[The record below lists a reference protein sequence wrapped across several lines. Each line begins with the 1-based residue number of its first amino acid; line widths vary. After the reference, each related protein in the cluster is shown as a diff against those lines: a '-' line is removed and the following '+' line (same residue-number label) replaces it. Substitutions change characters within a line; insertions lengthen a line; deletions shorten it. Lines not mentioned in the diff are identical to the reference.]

1 MADNKQLVYNIK
13 ITEDG
18 TFIIKELNV
27 ETKDAAVAFQALNK
41 SIRENAKESK
51 LTASALQAQINQ
63 LKKLRNANTTNNNLF
78 RKQTEDIR
86 LLENEYKK
94 LTLVTQQQTDKTGLA
109 SATLVE
115 FSRGVQDANYG
126 FRGVANNLSQL
137 TTLMTTL
144 IGTTGGLKNAWV
156 ALKDAFTGPIGFL
169 VVANI
174 VIAALERLEI
184 MSQKTTKTTDEM
196 TDALADADGLT
207 ASLKRY
213 ADIAEDATKTDDERT
228 VALQRLKDD
237 GYDPLIG
244 SLEDFLDAKRQISLF
259 NATEK
264 ILQGEEKDF
273 LVELIQLQRDLTA
286 QTKAAAEPQPAFTPF
301 RGTGITSATVAEEEM
316 KKTKGLIEENKE
328 NLIRVNDEIVDAFE
342 KVKADLEENPFFQI
356 LFGVKGDKEDKT
368 KKIKE
373 EADIT
378 TDILKEFLYGL
389 DELDLEGISFLD
401 ASEVAF
407 NERAEYLKQFQI
419 QSATDRINLAEDN
432 AIKELDLLYQDL
444 DNRIGYEEDLTR
456 ITEFYANERIKVGDK
471 ESEARQR
478 SIREI
483 GRAVSSVGKL
493 LQDVAGENKNL
504 AVAGVI
510 IEKAGAIAQ
519 IISNTAI
526 ANAKA
531 VAAFPVTAGQ
541 PFVGINTASAGVSI
555 ASTIA
560 QASKAVSEIKNPS
573 SASSGGGAT
582 AALPST
588 QIQAPAFNVVGATQE
603 SQLAQTISQAEQ
615 QPIKAFVVAS
625 DVSTAQEL
633 ERSTI
638 EGASIG

>member
-1 MADNKQLVYNIK
+1 MADNKNLIYT
-13 ITEDG
+13 ITVKDDG
-18 TFIIKELNV
+18 TYAIKELNV
-27 ETKDAAVAFQALNK
+27 EVKDATELFQTLNK
-41 SIRENAKESK
+41 NMLDNAKAGK
-51 LTASALQAQINQ
+51 LTASAMLAQINQ
-63 LKKLRNANTTNNNLF
+63 LKQLRNANTTNNALF

-144 IGTTGGLKNAWV
+144 IGTTGGLRNAFT
-156 ALKDAFTGPIGFL
+156 ALKEAFTGPIGFL

-174 VIAALERLEI
+174 VIAALERLSMQGEKAAQSI
-184 MSQKTTKTTDEM
+184 ENFDASVITSTKELRRYKDLLDDVNTSLEKRQEVTDLITA
-196 TDALADADGLT
+196 TDSKFAEVIQAQLGDQEAINKLT
-207 ASLKRY
+207 ADYVELQLNLREQEEIFNENAKVT
-213 ADIAEDATKTDDERT
+213 AGNQLTQAELIKEQTRLQKILNVELEEGDLSERT
-228 VALQRLKDD
+228 ASDLASIDKLLAAYDKQNAAIIKRRDLLIEFNDLLKKPDTFD
-237 GYDPLIG
+237 FSTAGFTELD
-244 SLEDFLDAKRQISLF
+244 EDFDAEAFQEQFLGIPADFDARKAIEDIPFLDA
-259 NATEK
+259 
-264 ILQGEEKDF
+264 
-273 LVELIQLQRDLTA
+273 
-286 QTKAAAEPQPAFTPF
+286 AE
-301 RGTGITSATVAEEEM
+301 I
-316 KKTKGLIEENKE
+316 
-328 NLIRVNDEIVDAFE
+328 
-342 KVKADLEENPFFQI
+342 
-356 LFGVKGDKEDKT
+356 
-368 KKIKE
+368 
-373 EADIT
+373 
-378 TDILKEFLYGL
+378 
-389 DELDLEGISFLD
+389 
-401 ASEVAF
+401 AF

-419 QSATDRINLAEDN
+419 QSAEDRINLAEDN

-444 DNRIGYEEDLTR
+444 DNRIGYEEDLTK
-456 ITEFYANERIKVGDK
+456 ITEYYANERIRVGDK

-493 LQDVAGENKNL
+493 LQDVSGENKNL

-510 IEKAGAIAQ
+510 VEKAGAIAQ

-531 VAAFPVTAGQ
+531 VAAFPITAGQ
-541 PFVGINTASAGVSI
+541 PFVGINTASAGISI

-560 QASKAVSEIKNPS
+560 QASQAIQEIKNPS
-573 SASSGGGAT
+573 SGSSGGSA
-582 AALPST
+582 ASALPST
-588 QIQAPAFNVVGATQE
+588 PIQAPAFNVVGATQT
-603 SQLAQTISQAEQ
+603 SQLAQTISQAEDK
-615 QPIKAFVVAS
+615 PIKAFVVAS

>member
-1 MADNKQLVYNIK
+1 MADSKKLIYDIVIK
-13 ITEDG
+13 EDG
-18 TFIIKELNV
+18 TFIIEKLNV
-27 ETKDAAVAFQALNK
+27 ETKDAAVAFEALNK
-41 SIRENAKESK
+41 NIRENAKESK
-51 LTASALQAQINQ
+51 LSASAMLAQINQ
-63 LKKLRNANTTNNNLF
+63 LKQLRNANTTNNKLF

-144 IGTTGGLKNAWV
+144 IGTTGGLRNAFT
-156 ALKDAFTGPIGFL
+156 ALKEAFTGPIGFL

-174 VIAALERLEI
+174 VIAALERLSMQGEKAAQAI
-184 MSQKTTKTTDEM
+184 ESFDASIITSTKELRRYKDLLDNVNTTLEKRQEVTDLITA
-196 TDALADADGLT
+196 TDTKFAEVIQAQLGDQEAINKLT
-207 ASLKRY
+207 ADYVDLQLNLREQEEIFNENAKVTAGNQLTQAELIKEQTRLQKILNVELE
-213 ADIAEDATKTDDERT
+213 AGDISERT
-228 VALQRLKDD
+228 ASDLASIDKLLSAYDKQNAAIIKRRDLLIEFNDLLKKPETFDFSTAGFTELD
-237 GYDPLIG
+237 
-244 SLEDFLDAKRQISLF
+244 EDFDAEAFQEQFLGIPADFDARKAIEDIPFLDA
-259 NATEK
+259 
-264 ILQGEEKDF
+264 
-273 LVELIQLQRDLTA
+273 
-286 QTKAAAEPQPAFTPF
+286 AE
-301 RGTGITSATVAEEEM
+301 I
-316 KKTKGLIEENKE
+316 
-328 NLIRVNDEIVDAFE
+328 
-342 KVKADLEENPFFQI
+342 
-356 LFGVKGDKEDKT
+356 
-368 KKIKE
+368 
-373 EADIT
+373 
-378 TDILKEFLYGL
+378 
-389 DELDLEGISFLD
+389 
-401 ASEVAF
+401 AF

-419 QSATDRINLAEDN
+419 QSAADRINLAEDN

-444 DNRIGYEEDLTR
+444 DNRIGYEEDLTK
-456 ITEFYANERIKVGDK
+456 ITEYYANERIRVGDK

-531 VAAFPVTAGQ
+531 VAAFPVTGGQ
-541 PFVGINTASAGVSI
+541 PFVGINTASAGISI

-560 QASKAVSEIKNPS
+560 QASQAIQEIKNPS
-573 SASSGGGAT
+573 SGSSGGGA
-582 AALPST
+582 ASALPST
-588 QIQAPAFNVVGATQE
+588 PIQAPAFNVVGATQT
-603 SQLAQTISQAEQ
+603 SQLAQTISQAEDK
-615 QPIKAFVVAS
+615 PIKAFVVAS

>member
-63 LKKLRNANTTNNNLF
+63 LKKLRNANTTNNDVF

-86 LLENEYKK
+86 LLEDEYKK

-115 FSRGVQDANYG
+115 FSRGIQDANYG

-144 IGTTGGLKNAWV
+144 VGTTGGLKNAFS
-156 ALKDAFTGPIGFL
+156 ALRKAFTGPIGFL

-174 VIAALERLEI
+174 VIAALERLSMQGEKAARSI
-184 MSQKTTKTTDEM
+184 ENFDASIITSTKELRRYKDLLDSVNTTLEKRQEVTDLITA
-196 TDALADADGLT
+196 TDSKFAEVIQAQLGDQEAINKLT
-207 ASLKRY
+207 ADYVNLQLNLREQEEIFNENAKVTAGNQLTQAELIKEQTRLQKILNVELEEGDISARTASDLASIDKLLDAYDKQNTAIIKRRDLLIDFNDLLKKPDTFDFST
-213 ADIAEDATKTDDERT
+213 AGFTDPEEDFDEG
-228 VALQRLKDD
+228 KF
-237 GYDPLIG
+237 
-244 SLEDFLDAKRQISLF
+244 LEDFLGIPEDV
-259 NATEK
+259 
-264 ILQGEEKDF
+264 DF
-273 LVELIQLQRDLTA
+273 SNI
-286 QTKAAAEPQPAFTPF
+286 P
-301 RGTGITSATVAEEEM
+301 
-316 KKTKGLIEENKE
+316 
-328 NLIRVNDEIVDAFE
+328 
-342 KVKADLEENPFFQI
+342 
-356 LFGVKGDKEDKT
+356 
-368 KKIKE
+368 
-373 EADIT
+373 
-378 TDILKEFLYGL
+378 
-389 DELDLEGISFLD
+389 FLD
-401 ASEVAF
+401 AAEIAF

-419 QSATDRINLAEDN
+419 QSADDRINLAEDN

-444 DNRIGYEEDLTR
+444 DNRIGYEEDLTK

-531 VAAFPVTAGQ
+531 VAAFPITAGQ

-560 QASKAVSEIKNPS
+560 QASKAVQEIKNPS
-573 SASSGGGAT
+573 SGSSGGGA
-582 AALPST
+582 ASALRST
-588 QIQAPAFNVVGATQE
+588 PIQAPAFNVVGATQE

>member
-1 MADNKQLVYNIK
+1 MADNKNLIYT
-13 ITEDG
+13 ITVKDDG
-18 TFIIKELNV
+18 TYAIKELNV
-27 ETKDAAVAFQALNK
+27 EVKDATELFQTLNK
-41 SIRENAKESK
+41 NMLDNAKAGK
-51 LTASALQAQINQ
+51 LTASAMLAQINQ
-63 LKKLRNANTTNNNLF
+63 LKQLRNANTTNNALF

-156 ALKDAFTGPIGFL
+156 ALKEAFTGPIGFL

-174 VIAALERLEI
+174 VIAALERLSMMGEKAAQSI
-184 MSQKTTKTTDEM
+184 ENFDASVITSTKELRRYKDLLDDVNTSLEKRQEVTDLITA
-196 TDALADADGLT
+196 TDSKFAEVIQAQLGDQEAINKLT
-207 ASLKRY
+207 ADYVELQLNLREQEEIFNENAKVTAGNQLTQAELIKEQTRLQKILNVELE
-213 ADIAEDATKTDDERT
+213 AGDISERT
-228 VALQRLKDD
+228 ASDLASIDKLLAAYDKQNAAIIKRRDLLIEFNDLLKKPDTFDFSTAGFTELDEDFDAAAFQEQFLGIPEDFNIDD
-237 GYDPLIG
+237 IP
-244 SLEDFLDAKRQISLF
+244 FLDA
-259 NATEK
+259 
-264 ILQGEEKDF
+264 
-273 LVELIQLQRDLTA
+273 
-286 QTKAAAEPQPAFTPF
+286 AE
-301 RGTGITSATVAEEEM
+301 I
-316 KKTKGLIEENKE
+316 
-328 NLIRVNDEIVDAFE
+328 
-342 KVKADLEENPFFQI
+342 
-356 LFGVKGDKEDKT
+356 
-368 KKIKE
+368 
-373 EADIT
+373 
-378 TDILKEFLYGL
+378 
-389 DELDLEGISFLD
+389 
-401 ASEVAF
+401 AF
-407 NERAEYLKQFQI
+407 NERAEFLKQFQI
-419 QSATDRINLAEDN
+419 QSAADRINLAKDN

-444 DNRIGYEEDLTR
+444 DNRIGYEEDLTK
-456 ITEFYANERIKVGDK
+456 ITEYYANERIRVGDK

-493 LQDVAGENKNL
+493 LQDVSGENKNL

-510 IEKAGAIAQ
+510 VEKAGAIAQ

-531 VAAFPVTAGQ
+531 VAAFPITAGQ
-541 PFVGINTASAGVSI
+541 PFVGINTASAGISI

-560 QASKAVSEIKNPS
+560 QASQAIQEIKNPS
-573 SASSGGGAT
+573 SGSSGGSA
-582 AALPST
+582 ASALPST
-588 QIQAPAFNVVGATQE
+588 PIQAPAFNVVGATQT

>member
-51 LTASALQAQINQ
+51 LSASALQAQINQ
-63 LKKLRNANTTNNNLF
+63 LKKLRNANTSNNELF
-78 RKQTEDIR
+78 RKQTADIR
-86 LLENEYKK
+86 LLEDEYKK

-144 IGTTGGLKNAWV
+144 IGTTGGFKNAFIE
-156 ALKDAFTGPIGFL
+156 LRKAFTGPIGFL
-169 VVANI
+169 VVANV
-174 VIAALERLEI
+174 VIALLERMSIQGERASQAINSFDDSIVKSTKELRRYKDLLDGVNTTLEKR
-184 MSQKTTKTTDEM
+184 QEVTD
-196 TDALADADGLT
+196 LLT
-207 ASLKRY
+207 ATDSKFAEVVKSQLGDQEAINKLTQDYVNLQLNLREQEDIFNENAKVTAGNQLTQAELLKEQTRLQKIY
-213 ADIAEDATKTDDERT
+213 NVEKDAGDISSVTASNLTAIDNLLDAYNKQNAAIIKRRDLLIEFNDLLKKPDTFDFSTSGFTDTEEDFDEG
-228 VALQRLKDD
+228 KF
-237 GYDPLIG
+237 
-244 SLEDFLDAKRQISLF
+244 LEDFLGIPEDI
-259 NATEK
+259 
-264 ILQGEEKDF
+264 DF
-273 LVELIQLQRDLTA
+273 SNI
-286 QTKAAAEPQPAFTPF
+286 P
-301 RGTGITSATVAEEEM
+301 
-316 KKTKGLIEENKE
+316 
-328 NLIRVNDEIVDAFE
+328 
-342 KVKADLEENPFFQI
+342 
-356 LFGVKGDKEDKT
+356 
-368 KKIKE
+368 
-373 EADIT
+373 
-378 TDILKEFLYGL
+378 
-389 DELDLEGISFLD
+389 FLD
-401 ASEVAF
+401 AAEIAF

-456 ITEFYANERIKVGDK
+456 ITEFYANQRIKVGDK

-493 LQDVAGENKNL
+493 LQDVAGENKNM

-531 VAAFPVTAGQ
+531 VAAFPITAGQ
-541 PFVGINTASAGVSI
+541 PFVGINTASAGISI

>member
-1 MADNKQLVYNIK
+1 MADNKKLVYEIIIK
-13 ITEDG
+13 EDG
-18 TFIIKELNV
+18 TFVIEKLKV
-27 ETKDAAVAFQALNK
+27 ETKDAAVAFEALNK
-41 SIRENAKESK
+41 SIRQNAKESK
-51 LTASALQAQINQ
+51 LSASALQAQINQ
-63 LKKLRNANTTNNNLF
+63 LKKLRNANTSNNELF
-78 RKQTEDIR
+78 RKQTADIR
-86 LLENEYKK
+86 LLEDEYKK

-144 IGTTGGLKNAWV
+144 IGTTGGFKNAFIE
-156 ALKDAFTGPIGFL
+156 LRKAFTGPIGFL
-169 VVANI
+169 VVANV
-174 VIAALERLEI
+174 VIALLERMSIQGERASQAINSFDDSIVKSTKELRRYKDLLDGVNTTLEKR
-184 MSQKTTKTTDEM
+184 QEVTD
-196 TDALADADGLT
+196 LLT
-207 ASLKRY
+207 ATDSKFAEVVKSQLGDQEAINKLTQDYVNLQLNLREQEDIFNENAKVTAGNQLTQAELLKEQTRLQKIY
-213 ADIAEDATKTDDERT
+213 NVEKDAGDISSVTASNLTAIDNLLDAYNKQNAAIIKRRDLLIEFNDLLKKPDTFDFSTSGFTDTEEDFDEG
-228 VALQRLKDD
+228 KF
-237 GYDPLIG
+237 
-244 SLEDFLDAKRQISLF
+244 LEDFLGIPEDI
-259 NATEK
+259 
-264 ILQGEEKDF
+264 DF
-273 LVELIQLQRDLTA
+273 SNI
-286 QTKAAAEPQPAFTPF
+286 P
-301 RGTGITSATVAEEEM
+301 
-316 KKTKGLIEENKE
+316 
-328 NLIRVNDEIVDAFE
+328 
-342 KVKADLEENPFFQI
+342 
-356 LFGVKGDKEDKT
+356 
-368 KKIKE
+368 
-373 EADIT
+373 
-378 TDILKEFLYGL
+378 
-389 DELDLEGISFLD
+389 FLD
-401 ASEVAF
+401 AAEIAF

-456 ITEFYANERIKVGDK
+456 ITEFYANQRIKVGDK

-493 LQDVAGENKNL
+493 LQDVAGENKNM

-531 VAAFPVTAGQ
+531 VAAFPITAGQ
-541 PFVGINTASAGVSI
+541 PFVGINTASAGISI

>member
-1 MADNKQLVYNIK
+1 MADNKKLVYEIIIK
-13 ITEDG
+13 EDG
-18 TFIIKELNV
+18 TFVIEKLKV
-27 ETKDAAVAFQALNK
+27 ETKDAAVAFEALNK

-51 LTASALQAQINQ
+51 LSASALQAQINQ
-63 LKKLRNANTTNNNLF
+63 LKKLRNANTSNNELF
-78 RKQTEDIR
+78 RKQTADIR
-86 LLENEYKK
+86 LLEDEYKK

-144 IGTTGGLKNAWV
+144 IGTTGGFKNAFIE
-156 ALKDAFTGPIGFL
+156 LRKAFTGPIGFL
-169 VVANI
+169 VVANV
-174 VIAALERLEI
+174 VIALLERMSIQGERASQAINSFDDSIVKSTKELRRYKDLLDGVNTTLEKR
-184 MSQKTTKTTDEM
+184 QEVTD
-196 TDALADADGLT
+196 LLT
-207 ASLKRY
+207 ATDSKFAEVVKSQLGDQEAINKLTQDYVNLQLNLREQEDIFNENAKVTAGNQLTQAELLKEQTRLQKIY
-213 ADIAEDATKTDDERT
+213 NVEKDAGDISSVTASNLTAIDNLLDAYNKQNAAIIKRRDLLIEFNDLLKKPDTFDFSTSGFTDTEEDFDEG
-228 VALQRLKDD
+228 KF
-237 GYDPLIG
+237 
-244 SLEDFLDAKRQISLF
+244 LEDFLGIPEDI
-259 NATEK
+259 
-264 ILQGEEKDF
+264 DF
-273 LVELIQLQRDLTA
+273 SNI
-286 QTKAAAEPQPAFTPF
+286 P
-301 RGTGITSATVAEEEM
+301 
-316 KKTKGLIEENKE
+316 
-328 NLIRVNDEIVDAFE
+328 
-342 KVKADLEENPFFQI
+342 
-356 LFGVKGDKEDKT
+356 
-368 KKIKE
+368 
-373 EADIT
+373 
-378 TDILKEFLYGL
+378 
-389 DELDLEGISFLD
+389 FLD
-401 ASEVAF
+401 AAEIAF

-456 ITEFYANERIKVGDK
+456 ITEFYANQRIKVGDK

-493 LQDVAGENKNL
+493 LQDVAGENKNM

-531 VAAFPVTAGQ
+531 VAAFPITAGQ
-541 PFVGINTASAGVSI
+541 PFVGINTASAGISI

>member
-1 MADNKQLVYNIK
+1 MADNKNLIYT
-13 ITEDG
+13 ITVKDDG
-18 TFIIKELNV
+18 TYAIKELNV
-27 ETKDAAVAFQALNK
+27 EVKDATELFQTLNK
-41 SIRENAKESK
+41 NMLDNAKAGK
-51 LTASALQAQINQ
+51 LTASAMLAQINQ
-63 LKKLRNANTTNNNLF
+63 LKQLRNANTTNNALF

-144 IGTTGGLKNAWV
+144 IGTTGGLRNAFT
-156 ALKDAFTGPIGFL
+156 ALKEAFTGPIGFL

-174 VIAALERLEI
+174 VIAALERLSMQGEKAAQSI
-184 MSQKTTKTTDEM
+184 ENFDASVITSTKELRRYKDLLDDVNTSLEKRQEVTDLITA
-196 TDALADADGLT
+196 TDSKFAEVIQAQLGDQEAINKLT
-207 ASLKRY
+207 ADYVELQLNLREQEEIFNENAKVTAGNQLTQAELIKEQTRLQKIYNIEKDAGDISSVTASNLSAIDDLLDAYNKQNAAIIKRRDLLIEFNDLLKKPDTFDFST
-213 ADIAEDATKTDDERT
+213 AGFTELDEDFDAAAFQEQFLGIPEDFNIDDI
-228 VALQRLKDD
+228 
-237 GYDPLIG
+237 P
-244 SLEDFLDAKRQISLF
+244 FLDA
-259 NATEK
+259 
-264 ILQGEEKDF
+264 
-273 LVELIQLQRDLTA
+273 
-286 QTKAAAEPQPAFTPF
+286 AE
-301 RGTGITSATVAEEEM
+301 I
-316 KKTKGLIEENKE
+316 
-328 NLIRVNDEIVDAFE
+328 
-342 KVKADLEENPFFQI
+342 
-356 LFGVKGDKEDKT
+356 
-368 KKIKE
+368 
-373 EADIT
+373 
-378 TDILKEFLYGL
+378 
-389 DELDLEGISFLD
+389 
-401 ASEVAF
+401 AF
-407 NERAEYLKQFQI
+407 NERAEFLKQFQV
-419 QSATDRINLAEDN
+419 QSAEDRINLAEDN

-444 DNRIGYEEDLTR
+444 DNRIGYEEDLTK
-456 ITEFYANERIKVGDK
+456 ITEYYANERIRVGDK

-493 LQDVAGENKNL
+493 LQDVSGENKNL

-510 IEKAGAIAQ
+510 VEKAGAIAQ

-531 VAAFPVTAGQ
+531 VAAFPITAGQ
-541 PFVGINTASAGVSI
+541 PFVGINTASAGISI

-560 QASKAVSEIKNPS
+560 QASQAIQEIKNPS
-573 SASSGGGAT
+573 SGSSGGSA
-582 AALPST
+582 ASALPST
-588 QIQAPAFNVVGATQE
+588 PIQAPAFNVVGATQT